1 LDFKSVKNKNNML
14 NFKTKILQ
22 KIASIFGVKVHVYQ
36 QMSKEKTI
44 DIDGIESPN
53 DYKQVTSIPE
63 RQIND

>member
-1 LDFKSVKNKNNML
+1 MF
-14 NFKTKILQ
+14 NFKTRILQ

-44 DIDGIESPN
+44 DIDGIEGPN